1 MWELCIYSI
10 NNDHYAV
17 LKHFGT
23 EAHPLFVRY
32 TWEQRT
38 EEMWGWNRVS
48 VYNYFIPHLHT
59 RRCIVYFRSCISSS
73 NTWNTFSI
81 QLPTAQSSEHS
92 PRRKEELSSRQGW
105 ESSTCLSK
113 VLLTF
118 KDTKRARDSK
128 LFCRRAFQCREPI
141 LLFYVVVTHER

>member
-1 MWELCIYSI
+1 MWDLCIYSI

-59 RRCIVYFRSCISSS
+59 RRCIVYFCSCICSR
-73 NTWNTFSI
+73 NTWYIFYTTTN
-81 QLPTAQSSEHS
+81 AQSSEHS
-92 PRRKEELSSRQGW
+92 PRRKEELSSRQVW

-113 VLLTF
+113 VLLTL
-118 KDTKRARDSK
+118 KDTKKARDSK